1 MNLCHKCSKE
11 NNENANFCQ
20 YCGIKLEHHENKN
33 GILSEDGQIRFDLN
47 KGFNLNLKL
56 IFDLIIAI
64 LIVSDTFLL
73 ILIDFFNVDPV
84 MTQNIINFD
93 LAVCFVLF
101 CEFMF
106 RLVNTDDKKE
116 FFKDKNNWIAI
127 IAMIPINFF
136 AFRLFRYIRLIK
148 IFPLIYKGFTH
159 FNKFIKK
166 TNLDWSLGVIITA
179 ISAGTISFYI
189 LEHGVNR
196 NIHNLW
202 DSFCYVMPT
211 VLTTGSSDISPATQG
226 GDVVGMILMIT
237 GVVFFGLFT
246 ASIASQFVKN
256 SEQDNND
263 LNKLEIS
270 VKNIENEMNEI
281 KKLLKENK

>member
-1 MNLCHKCSKE
+1 MILCQRCGKE
-11 NNENANFCQ
+11 NNEDASFCQ
-20 YCGIKLEHHENKN
+20 YCGTKLAYPKN
-33 GILSEDGQIRFDLN
+33 EKGILSEDGQIGSDLN
-47 KGFNLNLKL
+47 KGFNLNFKF

-73 ILIDFFNVDPV
+73 ILIDFFNVDPI

-93 LAVCFVLF
+93 LAVCFILF

-106 RLVNTDDKKE
+106 RLVEAEDKKE

-148 IFPLIYKGFTH
+148 ILPLIYRGFIH

-179 ISAGTISFYI
+179 ISAGTIIFYV
-189 LEHGVNR
+189 LEHGINR
-196 NIHNLW
+196 NIHSLW
-202 DSFCYVMPT
+202 DSFCYVMPRY
-211 VLTTGSSDISPATQG
+211 
-226 GDVVGMILMIT
+226 
-237 GVVFFGLFT
+237 
-246 ASIASQFVKN
+246 
-256 SEQDNND
+256 
-263 LNKLEIS
+263 
-270 VKNIENEMNEI
+270 
-281 KKLLKENK
+281 